1 MSEPKFP
8 QYLALVRHGESFA
21 NILTE
26 RPTDALYYEVS
37 GSDKNVDITPRGVE
51 QIEHRGDMLRRLFPA
66 RNPIQTAHISEF
78 LRVRRSGSIIKGKL
92 GYRVETL
99 TDARLNKRSYG
110 KFWNLTYRGVKTLH
124 PDEFEIFKSLG
135 PMKYR
140 PPGGENYFD
149 LFERVED
156 YLDSVINPSNGHQ
169 LLVGHLVVILAFQR
183 LLEGLSESEVVR
195 QYERVL
201 LPNGHVILYVR
212 QSPTSGWKRAY
223 VSDLLS
229 GE

>member
-1 MSEPKFP
+1 MSEPQFP
-8 QYLALVRHGESFA
+8 QYFALVRHGESFA

-51 QIEHRGDMLRRLFPA
+51 QIEHRGNMIHRLFPA
-66 RNPIQTAHISEF
+66 ENPVQTVHISEF
-78 LRVRRSGSIIKGKL
+78 KRVRRSGCIIKKKL
-92 GYRVETL
+92 GYRVDTL

-124 PDEFEIFKSLG
+124 PEQFEIFKSLG

-149 LFERVED
+149 LFERVEE
-156 YLDSVINPSNGHQ
+156 YLDSVINPSSGHQ

-183 LLEGLSESEVVR
+183 LLEGLPDSEVVR

-212 QSPTSGWKRAY
+212 ESPTSGWKRAY

-229 GE
+229 GQ